1 MEFTW
6 PMMLAALG
14 LVPALWAGYRLL
26 GRRQR
31 KMAERFA
38 DANLFEQLVVR
49 PPAWQRG
56 LPIWCYLAA
65 TAVLAVAM
73 ARPVAAL
80 PMPVNRAAVI
90 IAIDT
95 SKSMIAT
102 DIAPTRL
109 DAAKAAARQFAASVP
124 RSTKVGLVTFSEYGT
139 TLLAPTTDR
148 IAFNEA
154 LARIDIQSATS
165 VGGGILEAVRIL
177 PGREALLRERLERLL
192 RPGAQ
197 TPAFPQN
204 PQNPQEPRPRPED
217 LAPAS
222 IILFSDGVNNFG
234 TDPFEAAMLARDGRV
249 KIYTIGMGTPGG
261 TVMQIDGQMAL
272 VPFDSSGL
280 QRIAQM
286 TEGRYF
292 ASPTDD
298 ELQKVYRQLARVI
311 GWERTRMEVSFLL
324 TGGAGLLILTGGL
337 LSIVWF
343 RRVP

>member
-6 PMMLAALG
+6 PLMLGALG
-14 LVPALWAGYRLL
+14 LVPVLWAGYRLL

-31 KMAERFA
+31 KVAAQFA
-38 DANLFEQLVVR
+38 DAHLFEQLVVR
-49 PPAWQRG
+49 PPAWQRA

-65 TAVLAVAM
+65 TALLAVAM

-90 IAIDT
+90 VAVDT
-95 SKSMIAT
+95 SKSMVAT
-102 DIAPTRL
+102 DVTPTRL
-109 DAAKAAARQFAASVP
+109 DAAKAAARQFARTVP

-139 TLLAPTTDR
+139 VLLAPTTDR
-148 IAFNEA
+148 AAFIEA
-154 LARIDIQSATS
+154 VERVDVQTATS

-177 PGREALLRERLERLL
+177 PGREALLRERLERML
-192 RPGAQ
+192 RPGAR
-197 TPAFPQN
+197 TPTPPN
-204 PQNPQEPRPRPED
+204 PMEPRPRPED

-222 IILFSDGVNNFG
+222 IIMFSDGVNNFG
-234 TDPFEAAMLARDGRV
+234 PDPFEAAQLAREGRV
-249 KIYTIGMGTPGG
+249 RVYAIGLGTPGG
-261 TVMQIDGQMAL
+261 TVMRIDGQMVL
-272 VPFDSSGL
+272 VPFDPSGL

-292 ASPTDD
+292 ASTNDE
-298 ELQKVYRQLARVI
+298 ELQKAYRQLARVI

-324 TGGAGLLILTGGL
+324 TGGAGLVILTGGV
-337 LSIVWF
+337 LSMLWF